1 MDLNLTTPAILF
13 STLSLLLL
21 AYTNRF
27 LGLASRIRDLHSK
40 YSERPDKVIK
50 EQIESLRY
58 RVVLIKHMQ
67 LYGILSLF
75 MCTLCMFVLFAGWVA
90 VGKVIFGLSLIL
102 LLISLGISIREI
114 QISVHALNLALL
126 DMEGNEPPKRMG

>member
-1 MDLNLTTPAILF
+1 MDFTLTTPALLF

-27 LGLASRIRDLHSK
+27 LGLAARIRDLHSK
-40 YSERPDKVIK
+40 YHERPNQVIRD
-50 EQIESLRY
+50 QIESLRY

-75 MCTLCMFVLFAGWVA
+75 LCTLCMFVLFAGWIE
-90 VGKVIFGLSLIL
+90 VGKIIFGASL
-102 LLISLGISIREI
+102 LLLLVSLGISIREI
-114 QISVHALNLALL
+114 QVSVVALNLALKDL
-126 DMEGNEPPKRMG
+126 EGAEKPKRMG

>member
-1 MDLNLTTPAILF
+1 MEFTLTTPALLF

-27 LGLASRIRDLHSK
+27 LALANRIRDLHSK
-40 YSERPDKVIK
+40 YRERPDSVLR
-50 EQIESLRY
+50 EQIQSLRY

-75 MCTLCMFVLFAGWVA
+75 LTTLCMFVLFAGWPA
-90 VGKVIFGLSLIL
+90 IGKAIFGLSLVML
-102 LLISLGISIREI
+102 LVSLGISIREI
-114 QISVHALNLALL
+114 QVSVRALNLALADL
-126 DMEGNEPPKRMG
+126 ERGEPPKRMG